1 MVMHEGATEIAN
13 LALSHAKSKLIDDL
27 RMDTSPQARL
37 ARQFYD
43 PALEAALEAYDWS
56 FARRFAKLA
65 ASGEEPQTNWSYSYV
80 LPEDCIAPRWIL
92 SASDPNDN
100 RTPFTVVASAGGQQR
115 LLQTN
120 RADAELRYTFR
131 QFQTT
136 MYTPNF
142 VISLSHRLAAYIA
155 FAQTGKASIRDA
167 QLEQAFIA
175 ERIAK
180 GADANANQ
188 KDEPPP
194 DADWIQERTN

>member
-1 MVMHEGATEIAN
+1 MVTSKTEIAN
-13 LALSHAKSKLIDDL
+13 LALSHAKSRLITDL

-37 ARQFYD
+37 ANQFYL

-100 RTPFTVVASAGGQQR
+100 RTPFTVVASPPPGQQR

-131 QFQTT
+131 QEQVV